1 MIDTM
6 VLQYQFQRKEEYK
19 AFYTRTERFLKQRK
33 LGGLCIVK
41 GAENHYETDK
51 LRKDGFLKIRFFRT
65 EGYYRNFMEIELQ
78 PIRLLKQNEHVDLSE
93 FEQYGTIAKKFN
105 VHIAQLLGFGAAL
118 PERLEFGN
126 WNVRRIDYAFQLRTP
141 YVEAYVKLLHRGR
154 VPKPFKKILYDTSL
168 YLYSKSKRFN
178 FYDKHSQLMTKK
190 GLSIAERQRSLEILR
205 FEVQCEKKS
214 IEKMKIRFGLED
226 MSVQSLWDKRIAR
239 HVLFRAVTSV
249 LGEQDFYRLDAACSK
264 LLRDSQNVEGA
275 SVMRMIAQAE
285 TIVGINERFSQ
296 KYPKF
301 KKPDSKCK
309 KILKS
314 IQDSGINPIAL
325 PEDCGLPDHILC
337 LQNPCHHEF
346 FNESKDDL
354 EQQIHGLGIE
364 SFVKAQKK
372 RELCESPLFVD

>member
-1 MIDTM
+1 
-6 VLQYQFQRKEEYK
+6 
-19 AFYTRTERFLKQRK
+19 
-33 LGGLCIVK
+33 
-41 GAENHYETDK
+41 
-51 LRKDGFLKIRFFRT
+51 
-65 EGYYRNFMEIELQ
+65 
-78 PIRLLKQNEHVDLSE
+78 
-93 FEQYGTIAKKFN
+93 
-105 VHIAQLLGFGAAL
+105 
-118 PERLEFGN
+118 
-126 WNVRRIDYAFQLRTP
+126 
-141 YVEAYVKLLHRGR
+141 
-154 VPKPFKKILYDTSL
+154 
-168 YLYSKSKRFN
+168 
-178 FYDKHSQLMTKK
+178 MTKK

-214 IEKMKIRFGLED
+214 IEKMKIRFSLED

-249 LGEQDFYRLDAACSK
+249 LSEQDFYRLDAACSK
-264 LLRDSQNVEGA
+264 LLHDSQNVEGA

-285 TIVGINERFSQ
+285 TIEGINERFSQ

-314 IQDSGINPIAL
+314 IQDSGINPVAL

-337 LQNPCHHEF
+337 LPNPCHHEF
-346 FNESKDDL
+346 FDESKDTI

-364 SFVKAQKK
+364 SLAKTQKK